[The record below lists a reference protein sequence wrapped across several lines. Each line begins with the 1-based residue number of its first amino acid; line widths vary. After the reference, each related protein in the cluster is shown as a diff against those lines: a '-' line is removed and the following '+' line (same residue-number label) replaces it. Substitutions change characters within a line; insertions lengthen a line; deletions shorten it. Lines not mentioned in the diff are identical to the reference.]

1 MDQDWN
7 TVVIYGNQKHNKPK
21 PKPKQNST
29 ISGEENDSVTV
40 KRITRQTAVMI
51 RNGRIA
57 RGFRTQK
64 DLAHATGL
72 SVKVINEYEAGRA
85 IIDNSILQRLRNVLN
100 MKIPVK

>member
-7 TVVIYGNQKHNKPK
+7 TVIIYGNQKHNR

-29 ISGEENDSVTV
+29 ISGEENNTVTV
-40 KRITRQTAVMI
+40 KRITRQTAAII

-64 DLAHATGL
+64 DLANATGI
-72 SVKVINEYEAGRA
+72 SVKVINEYESGRA
-85 IIDNSILQRLRNVLN
+85 IIDNSILQRLRNTLN
-100 MKIPVK
+100 IKIPVK

>member
-7 TVVIYGNQKHNKPK
+7 TVIIYGNQHKHNK

-40 KRITRQTAVMI
+40 KRITRQTAAII

-64 DLAHATGL
+64 DLANATGI

-85 IIDNSILQRLRNVLN
+85 IIDQSILQRLRNVLN
-100 MKIPVK
+100 IKIPVK